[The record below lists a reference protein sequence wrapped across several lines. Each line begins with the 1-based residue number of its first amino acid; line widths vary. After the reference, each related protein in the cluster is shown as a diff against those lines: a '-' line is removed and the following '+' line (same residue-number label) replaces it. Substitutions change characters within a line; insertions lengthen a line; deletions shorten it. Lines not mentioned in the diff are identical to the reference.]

1 MKAFFKKSKIL
12 ILVCLLVII
21 SSAVGVIFASADTA
35 DALSVSGNLTE
46 GRKFVYADKLELV
59 RDLESIPKTY
69 EAVVYVPESKSE
81 MGVIFGNYIRED
93 RSCFSFRISADGQPQ
108 LQIIDK
114 DKNTVLNT
122 FDCDIRGEK
131 WVHVAIT
138 HQVLDEGA
146 LFSCYVNGKLVGTNK
161 TNLGYELD
169 ASVAQSAVTPYLG
182 KDFRNEYYFKGR
194 IKNLALYTEALSAEE
209 IAESYNN
216 GINTNNESLMANYDL
231 TDAGDSNY
239 ISDLTGNGYNFAP
252 QYFTREDEKTDYAYS
267 FAVIGDTQYLVYK
280 DAHSG
285 TSYTSY
291 IYDWIVQNKTSKN
304 IQFVMGLGDIT
315 DKDGVDNSSDEV
327 DQTDVEWTI
336 AVNEHQKL
344 TDAGIP
350 YTVIR
355 GNHDTVPQLDK
366 YFANNSN
373 FAAMDIEYFDGTS
386 LGNYFVRFTSRFFN

>member
-1 MKAFFKKSKIL
+1 MKRSKL
-12 ILVCLLVII
+12 LLLVAILAI
-21 SSAVGVIFASADTA
+21 TALTVSLLIVPASAA
-35 DALSVSGNLTE
+35 DSKVTDADFIASPSYGQLT
-46 GRKFVYADKLELV
+46 
-59 RDLESIPKTY
+59 
-69 EAVVYVPESKSE
+69 
-81 MGVIFGNYIRED
+81 
-93 RSCFSFRISADGQPQ
+93 
-108 LQIIDK
+108 
-114 DKNTVLNT
+114 
-122 FDCDIRGEK
+122 RGE
-131 WVHVAIT
+131 
-138 HQVLDEGA
+138 
-146 LFSCYVNGKLVGTNK
+146 
-161 TNLGYELD
+161 
-169 ASVAQSAVTPYLG
+169 
-182 KDFRNEYYFKGR
+182 
-194 IKNLALYTEALSAEE
+194 
-209 IAESYNN
+209 
-216 GINTNNESLMANYDL
+216 
-231 TDAGDSNY
+231 
-239 ISDLTGNGYNFAP
+239 
-252 QYFTREDEKTDYAYS
+252 DYAYS

-386 LGNYFVRFTSRFFN
+386 LGNYFVRFTVGETKYMVLCLDYCLTADSDEMLWANTAIEKNPDYKVIITTHYHLGALTANSLVTIITSAPFLRRGRNTLFTKYTP